1 MRVHPIHVIIT
12 GLLICSIGFNIL
24 QWNSNNRLVY
34 QIQKLEAGPAR
45 GLFIQ
50 PDEKP
55 KPQLKDEELN
65 ELLKEMLRKMM
76 RERIT

>member
-45 GLFIQ
+45 GLFLQ
-50 PDEKP
+50 QEEKQ
-55 KPQLKDEELN
+55 KPQLTDEQLN
-65 ELLKEMLRKMM
+65 ELIKEMLKKML
-76 RERIT
+76 RERVV

>member
-65 ELLKEMLRKMM
+65 ELIKEMLRKMM